1 MPGFCLHTS
10 DLAQKPDIFRDIC
23 SKRDQCTNKA
33 SPVLQYTY
41 SYVYKKNVNKGRG
54 GSAAWGGLC
63 LKFYPKCSKFGTIVH
78 LGSKIWGKIK

>member
-41 SYVYKKNVNKGRG
+41 SYVYKKKRQQRKGG
-54 GSAAWGGLC
+54 ISGLGGLMFEI
-63 LKFYPKCSKFGTIVH
+63 LSKVQQIWYNCSSGF
-78 LGSKIWGKIK
+78 